1 MDIKNTI
8 YNDWKSIKK
17 DIIYNTDHHLK
28 DILNNKVESNNF
40 SLDSDQN
47 CKNIWEIIYGNT
59 IAYDKIYNKV
69 FYEKVN
75 EWIQDYVK
83 YMQRYMKTELINKYM
98 YDVYEYY
105 DEETKTY
112 VGEYKVMQKYTSEL
126 DLGIEI
132 EKIICKEIINY
143 IIYQRDVNVL

>member
-1 MDIKNTI
+1 MIKYI
-8 YNDWKSIKK
+8 M
-17 DIIYNTDHHLK
+17 
-28 DILNNKVESNNF
+28 
-40 SLDSDQN
+40 
-47 CKNIWEIIYGNT
+47 
-59 IAYDKIYNKV
+59 V

-126 DLGIEI
+126 DLGVEI